1 MAGPLESPQGRELL
15 LSEEGWLLPT
25 TPLPSNSYAM
35 MLSFLRQLDVFT
47 SEWGALNSVNF

>member
-1 MAGPLESPQGRELL
+1 MAGPLESPQGGEPL

-25 TPLPSNSYAM
+25 TLVPSNSYAM

-47 SEWGALNSVNF
+47 SEWGALNFVKF